1 MHQIKN
7 GTVLDI
13 DGNSTNSLMLTDHEK
28 ELLENSK
35 SEGLKKAVNAKLED
49 RERKK
54 ENVNQT
60 KASIAKENVELQRKM
75 LENEGAIRR
84 LEKALSNSQ
93 GEKSRFKRLYEEE
106 KRKKL

>member
-1 MHQIKN
+1 MQQIKN

-54 ENVNQT
+54 ENVN
-60 KASIAKENVELQRKM
+60 
-75 LENEGAIRR
+75 
-84 LEKALSNSQ
+84 
-93 GEKSRFKRLYEEE
+93 
-106 KRKKL
+106 

>member
-1 MHQIKN
+1 
-7 GTVLDI
+7 
-13 DGNSTNSLMLTDHEK
+13 MLTDHEK

-60 KASIAKENVELQRKM
+60 KASIAKENVEL
-75 LENEGAIRR
+75 
-84 LEKALSNSQ
+84 
-93 GEKSRFKRLYEEE
+93 
-106 KRKKL
+106 